1 MYFFRK
7 LLIIYIVKIKNGD
20 SDMKYTVY
28 DNSNK
33 LFESDNIYSMDIF
46 MTLNPSG
53 NLLYFHK
60 ENDIFIMYFECYT
73 VYYKEK

>member
-1 MYFFRK
+1 
-7 LLIIYIVKIKNGD
+7 
-20 SDMKYTVY
+20 MKYTVY
-28 DNSNK
+28 DNGNK
-33 LFESDNIYSMDIF
+33 LFESNDMYSMDIF

-73 VYYKEK
+73 VYYKPI

>member
-1 MYFFRK
+1 M
-7 LLIIYIVKIKNGD
+7 N
-20 SDMKYTVY
+20 MKYTVY
-28 DNSNK
+28 DNGNK
-33 LFESDNIYSMDIF
+33 LFESNDMYSMDIF

-73 VYYKEK
+73 VYYKPI